1 MHLVENG
8 FFDVAF
14 VTLNSEQNQMISRLH
29 GYTRAM
35 NENNLEKYIL
45 KVAYKTKSDE
55 LTKLIRS
62 FIDNNKKINAV
73 LFATNYLAIAGLEA
87 LKDLNRKIPG
97 DIAVISFDDNSLF
110 SLFSPSVTAVA
121 QPVEE
126 ISKKVIE
133 QLMLCINDENRKLKN
148 ITIRL
153 PTKLVIRESSLRR
166 NGIEK

>member
-1 MHLVENG
+1 M
-8 FFDVAF
+8 
-14 VTLNSEQNQMISRLH
+14 Q
-29 GYTRAM
+29 
-35 NENNLEKYIL
+35 
-45 KVAYKTKSDE
+45 
-55 LTKLIRS
+55 LIQ
-62 FIDNNKKINAV
+62 F
-73 LFATNYLAIAGLEA
+73 
-87 LKDLNRKIPG
+87 
-97 DIAVISFDDNSLF
+97 SLF

-133 QLMLCINDENRKLKN
+133 QLMLCINDENKKLKN